1 MRIILASGS
10 PRRRELMGLFTGVD
24 TVVHPARGEEKP
36 HPELT
41 PAELVRELSRAKAA
55 EVAALFP
62 DDIVLGADTVV
73 VCNGEVLGKPKD
85 GADAARMLRL
95 LSGREHEVLTGVT
108 LMSPGGAA
116 RSVCEKT
123 AVRFREMTDGEIAAY
138 IATGEPTD
146 KAGAYGI
153 QGAAALFIERIEGDY
168 YNVMGLPVCRVG
180 GMLKELGVN
189 LL

>member
-10 PRRRELMGLFTGVD
+10 PRRRELMVLFTGLE

-41 PAELVRELSRAKAA
+41 PEELVRELSRAKAA
-55 EVAALFP
+55 EAAESFP

-73 VCNGEVLGKPKD
+73 VCAGEVLGKPK
-85 GADAARMLRL
+85 GENDAARMLHL

-108 LMSPGGAA
+108 LIARSSV

-123 AVRFREMTDGEIAAY
+123 SVHFREMTDGEIAAY
-138 IATGEPTD
+138 IATGEPMD